1 MDAMSFVAGLSGGLL
16 VVLLLEVWRAL
27 RRRRAERRR
36 TLPNGW
42 VKREEP
48 RHIEFVPS
56 KSKSDKA
63 RMRRGRVYRRK

>member
-1 MDAMSFVAGLSGGLL
+1 MEFIAGLSGVLFG
-16 VVLLLEVWRAL
+16 VVVGEVWRIVK
-27 RRRRAERRR
+27 RRRSEKRR

-48 RHIEFVPS
+48 RQIEFVPS
-56 KSKSDKA
+56 KSKSDRA